1 MLGVHDYG
9 LFLIA
14 CLMLN
19 LTPGE
24 DTMFILGRALAGG
37 RQDGVAAA
45 LGIAAGGLVHTFAAS
60 VGLAALLSE
69 SPAAFTAIKW
79 IGAAYLVYLGVTM
92 LVARQP
98 AVTTPN
104 AAGSPVAGRLRPAF
118 RQGLLTNVFNPKVA
132 MFFLAFLPQFVDPAS
147 DTRMLSFLLLG
158 MTFVFTGTVWCLVL
172 ALTAAHTRG
181 LLLRF
186 PRSREWL
193 DRAVGVLFVGL
204 GLRLAWSR

>member
-19 LTPGE
+19 LTPGQ
-24 DTMFILGRALAGG
+24 DTMFIVGRALAGG
-37 RQDGVAAA
+37 WQDGVAAA
-45 LGIAAGGLVHTFAAS
+45 LGIGAGGLVHTLAAA
-60 VGLAALLSE
+60 VGLAALLSG
-69 SPAAFTAIKW
+69 SPTAFTLIRW
-79 IGAAYLVYLGVTM
+79 IGAAYLVYLGITM
-92 LVARQP
+92 LAARSG
-98 AVTTPN
+98 
-104 AAGSPVAGRLRPAF
+104 AAGTTIAASPPATGRVRPAF
-118 RQGLLTNVFNPKVA
+118 RQGVLTNVLNPKVA
-132 MFFLAFLPQFVDPAS
+132 VFFLAFLPQFVDPGTE
-147 DTRMLSFLLLG
+147 TRVLSFLLLG

-172 ALTAAHTRG
+172 ALTAARTRG

-204 GLRLAWSR
+204 GLRLALSR